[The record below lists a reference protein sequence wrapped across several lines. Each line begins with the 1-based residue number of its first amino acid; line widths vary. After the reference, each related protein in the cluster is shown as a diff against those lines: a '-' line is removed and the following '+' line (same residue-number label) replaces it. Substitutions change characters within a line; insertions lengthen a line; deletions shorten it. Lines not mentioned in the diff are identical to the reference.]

1 MFKRVTRVRK
11 KKKGEKDEAKKG
23 TKESKDSPKPGKTK
37 KVWLGV
43 WLLEISFYY
52 EEISELYHS
61 SMNKI

>member
-52 EEISELYHS
+52 EEVSE
-61 SMNKI
+61 